1 MVKQSDPP
9 EQKTTRVSADALRTT
24 VKSIFEHVSV
34 PAEDAEVGADVLVK
48 ADLVGMESHGVSNML
63 ARYVERYQNDIMN
76 PRPNWRIVRETPAT
90 ATIDADR
97 GLGII
102 IAPRAMEIAIAKA
115 KKAGVGIVTIG
126 NTRHLGM
133 ASYHAMMALQH
144 DMIGLCMSSVR
155 PTVLPAL
162 GSELRLGTNP
172 IALAAP
178 AKEEPPF
185 IFDAATSVVPDNKV
199 DNVRRQGGNILPGWI
214 GDERGTPIMEVM
226 PAPARDAYKL
236 LPLGSTPG
244 AGAHKGYG
252 LACIVHILCGG
263 LSGTGYGAVRDAE
276 SVAHQVAA
284 YNIEAF
290 LDVSQFKEMMDTFLR
305 TLKETPPA
313 PGHQRVLVPGQ
324 LEWEAEQE
332 RQAKGIPLHKEVIQW
347 FHDTCNQMEIPFILE

>member
-1 MVKQSDPP
+1 MVKKP
-9 EQKTTRVSADALRTT
+9 ESPKETVIRTSADALRDT
-24 VKSIFEHVSV
+24 VKKIFERVGV
-34 PAEDAEVGADVLVK
+34 PPKDAEVGADVLVK

-63 ARYVERYQNDIMN
+63 PRYIERYQNDIMN
-76 PRPNWRIVRETPAT
+76 PKPDWQVTRETSAT

-133 ASYHAMMALQH
+133 ASYHAMMALKY

-162 GSELRLGTNP
+162 GSEVRLGTNP

-178 AKEEPPF
+178 ALDEPPF
-185 IFDAATSVVPDNKV
+185 IFDAATSVIPDNKV
-199 DNVRRQGGNILPGWI
+199 DNVRRAGGNLLPGWI
-214 GDERGTPIMEVM
+214 SDQHGTPVM
-226 PAPARDAYKL
+226 KQVPAPARDAYKL
-236 LPLGSTPG
+236 LPLGSTPET
-244 AGAHKGYG
+244 GAHKGYG
-252 LACIVHILCGG
+252 LACIVDILSGG
-263 LSGTGYGAVRDAE
+263 LSGTGYGAIRDPE
-276 SVAHQVAA
+276 IVAHQVAA

-290 LDVSQFKEMMDTFLR
+290 VDVRQFKEMTDAFLR

-313 PGHQRVLVPGQ
+313 PGHGRVLVPGQ
-324 LEWEAEQE
+324 LEWEAEQD
-332 RQAKGIPLHKEVIQW
+332 RKTRGIPLHIDVLQW
-347 FHDTCNQMEIPFILE
+347 FRETCKQMEITYILE